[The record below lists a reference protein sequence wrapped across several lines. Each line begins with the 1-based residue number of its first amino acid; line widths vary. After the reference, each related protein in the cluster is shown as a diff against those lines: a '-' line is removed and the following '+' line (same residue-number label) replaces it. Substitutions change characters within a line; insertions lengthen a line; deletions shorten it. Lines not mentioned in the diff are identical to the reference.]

1 MHISEGVLSAPVL
14 LAGAAL
20 SLGGLALGLKKLS
33 HDRVPQAAIL
43 SAAFFVASLVHVP
56 IGFSSA
62 HLILNGLLG
71 AILGWVAFP
80 VICIGLLLQ
89 AVLFQFGG
97 LTVLGVNTFTM
108 AFPAVAC
115 AALCRPLLASEQN
128 SRATLGGFMCGAG
141 AVFFSG
147 ILVALALI
155 GTGEGFL
162 QAAGAIFL
170 ANLPI
175 AVIEGLVTAGLVSF
189 LRRVK
194 PEILSGLPV

>member
-20 SLGGLALGLKKLS
+20 SLGGLTLGLKKLS
-33 HDRVPQAAIL
+33 HDHVPQAAIL

-56 IGFSSA
+56 VGFSSA

-80 VICIGLLLQ
+80 VICIALLLQ

-108 AFPAVAC
+108 AFPAVVC
-115 AALCRPLLASEQN
+115 AFLCRPLLASERTN
-128 SRATLGGFMCGAG
+128 RAALGGFLCGAG

-162 QAAGAIFL
+162 HAAEAILL

-175 AVIEGLVTAGLVSF
+175 AVIEGLVTAGLVTF